1 VAAAWLGALVIVA
14 GVAVMGGQNG
24 DATREVASR
33 PSATDQG
40 PAQAAVQAA
49 TAGATATTTQA
60 PPERVIVLRDPPMD
74 DALVT
79 THDLVVSGYLTS
91 GMGPVRVG
99 LASRNGKALAFRT
112 VEPTVIGRVNG
123 DSSPSFLV
131 ALPLVGPRDG
141 SPMTIQVI
149 AYDRHGIPLDVIRR
163 EVILGPVTRRVVG
176 ADGLLG
182 GIAIGT
188 PMSERGAP

>member
-1 VAAAWLGALVIVA
+1 VAAAWLGVLVIVA
-14 GVAVMGGQNG
+14 GLAVMGGQDS

-40 PAQAAVQAA
+40 PAPGAAS
-49 TAGATATTTQA
+49 AGATAATTQA

-74 DALVT
+74 DALIT

-112 VEPTVIGRVNG
+112 VEPTVIGRVHG

-131 ALPLVGPRDG
+131 ALPLIGPRDG

-188 PMSERGAP
+188 PMSER

>member
-1 VAAAWLGALVIVA
+1 LVAAAWLGALVIVA
-14 GVAVMGGQNG
+14 GVAVMGGLNG

-40 PAQAAVQAA
+40 PAHAAAQAA

-74 DALVT
+74 HALIT

-141 SPMTIQVI
+141 SPMIIQVI

-188 PMSERGAP
+188 PMSER

>member
-40 PAQAAVQAA
+40 PAQAAAS
-49 TAGATATTTQA
+49 TGATTAATTQA
-60 PPERVIVLRDPPMD
+60 PPERVIVLRDPPVN
-74 DALVT
+74 DALIT

-188 PMSERGAP
+188 PMSER